1 MPEMVDE
8 TLAIPT
14 KRLLVVEDDPLIL
27 LTLARGLRRAGYAV
41 VEVQSGEE
49 AIEVSRQASFHL
61 AIFDT
66 RMPGMPGIEAARRIN
81 SELWLPFIVLSA
93 YDEKDLV
100 EEAVAAGALG
110 YLVKPVDVRQIV
122 PTIEA
127 ALRRAAETTVLR
139 EAESRLSTALKQ
151 TRDISVAIGMLME
164 RQHLSREAAFECLR
178 SKARSKRRKLA
189 DLAAGIIEGTE
200 VL

>member
-1 MPEMVDE
+1 MVE
-8 TLAIPT
+8 AALATPT
-14 KRLLVVEDDPLIL
+14 RRLLVVEDDALIL
-27 LTLARGLRRAGYAV
+27 LTLARGLRRAGYGV
-41 VEVQSGEE
+41 VEVESGAE
-49 AIEVSRQASFHL
+49 AIEVCRQATFDL
-61 AIFDT
+61 AVFDT
-66 RMPGMPGIEAARRIN
+66 RMPGMSGIEAARRIN
-81 SELWLPFIVLSA
+81 GELWLPFIVLSA
-93 YDEKDLV
+93 YDEQELV

-110 YLVKPVDVRQIV
+110 YLVKPIDIRQIV

-127 ALRRAAETTVLR
+127 ALRRAAEMRSMRAV
-139 EAESRLSTALKQ
+139 ECRLSTALKQ

-164 RQHLSREAAFECLR
+164 RQHLSREAAFEYLR